1 MGLVAGSEL
10 WAVWTT
16 QEGSTS
22 HPTSFH
28 YVPTE
33 PEFIHEVTPDG
44 SCTCG
49 PQRIDVF
56 HETPFGEET
65 MLPHYRHQALAA
77 EFYGMDDLEI
87 FPD

>member
-16 QEGSTS
+16 QKEEG
-22 HPTSFH
+22 HPDSFH

-44 SCTCG
+44 SCLCG

-56 HETPFGEET
+56 HVTPFGEE
-65 MLPHYRHQALAA
+65 MLPHYRHQALAP